1 MPFNPNPLFYVTV
14 EIPTSKQVLMTYL
27 DNKTKWAANSIRTDC
42 HIYNF
47 SLFFRTKQRVI
58 TS

>member
-27 DNKTKWAANSIRTDC
+27 DNKTKMGSQFNLNGLP
-42 HIYNF
+42 H
-47 SLFFRTKQRVI
+47 L
-58 TS
+58 

>member
-1 MPFNPNPLFYVTV
+1 MPFNQNPLFYVTV

-27 DNKTKWAANSIRTDC
+27 DNKTKWAANSIRTDY

>member
-47 SLFFRTKQRVI
+47 SLFF
-58 TS
+58 